1 MQIDQNKISLVRD
14 ATSAASNVLQIGDGG
29 TYDQFSIVE
38 DQRGSTATNGYIKL
52 RAKKTGNFGYRKV
65 SLNAI
70 SGSNTSELFIDS
82 ISTNEALRFDTETK
96 THALDIAKAGYVS
109 IGASVTTTDTL
120 YVNGNT
126 TINGVLS
133 ATAKSFDIPHPDKE
147 GKRLVHGSLEGPE
160 HGVYARGTAKGHGE
174 TTIELPDYWKTLVGD
189 DYTLQLTSYNSSN
202 IYIVEKEA
210 TSFTINSNSLNYK
223 FDYVVIGRRE
233 EIEVEQNGN

>member
-1 MQIDQNKISLVRD
+1 MRVAVGGADKLRITTEGCQFGSDGSWSPSVRVGTGSAGAPSATNIAFRPLQDDTDTGYSRSADNTLALVAGGTQIIT
-14 ATSAASNVLQIGDGG
+14 ATSTDVTIAG
-29 TYDQFSIVE
+29 TI
-38 DQRGSTATNGYIKL
+38 
-52 RAKKTGNFGYRKV
+52 
-65 SLNAI
+65 
-70 SGSNTSELFIDS
+70 
-82 ISTNEALRFDTETK
+82 
-96 THALDIAKAGYVS
+96 
-109 IGASVTTTDTL
+109 
-120 YVNGNT
+120 
-126 TINGVLS
+126 S

-147 GKRLVHGSLEGPE
+147 GMRLVHGSLEGPE